1 MSAAARRIATTHRD
15 RYGRGSTPAEAGAV
29 SRGSASMSVEDRLA
43 ELLDRGD
50 HAGAAEVILR
60 EYGPQLLGYLTSVL
74 RNDADAGDVF
84 SQFTEDL
91 WRGLPGMRRECPV
104 RVWAYR
110 LAWQAAAR
118 FLRDPYRRRGRR
130 LETTE
135 LSRIAEEIRS
145 SVLHG
150 REEARRRGI
159 DRLRELLTPEEQT
172 LLVLR
177 LDRGLSWRE
186 VALVLEE
193 EQGAPVEEAALRK
206 RFERVR
212 DRLVR
217 LARDEGLVEE

>member
-1 MSAAARRIATTHRD
+1 MDPEERL
-15 RYGRGSTPAEAGAV
+15 
-29 SRGSASMSVEDRLA
+29 SR
-43 ELLDRGD
+43 LLEGGD
-50 HAGAAEVILR
+50 HAAAAEVILR
-60 EYGPQLLGYLTSVL
+60 EYGPQILGYLVSIL
-74 RNDADAGDVF
+74 RSEADAGDVF

-110 LAWQAAAR
+110 IAWHAAAR
-118 FLRDPYRRRGRR
+118 FLRDPYRQRGRR

-135 LSRIAEEIRS
+135 LSRVAEEIRS

-159 DRLRELLTPEEQT
+159 DRLRALLAPEEQS

-193 EQGAPVEEAALRK
+193 EAGAPVEETTLRK
-206 RFERVR
+206 RFERVK

-217 LARDEGLVEE
+217 LAREEGLVEEP